1 MQQII
6 IIASTLHATSSNR
19 AVVHCAPMTTL
30 IVASSQLL
38 DSLGATPTT
47 EQELIPSP
55 SDFIEGSVVHV
66 FEQALFVCEISFEK
80 LKLKS
85 IAKLILL
92 YTKKTQITK

>member
-1 MQQII
+1 
-6 IIASTLHATSSNR
+6 
-19 AVVHCAPMTTL
+19 MTTL

-47 EQELIPSP
+47 ERELISSP
-55 SDFIEGSVVHV
+55 SDFIEGSVCDVHV
-66 FEQALFVCEISFEK
+66 FKQLVFVCEISFEK
-80 LKLKS
+80 LKLNS